1 MLDIGKAFDEHT
13 AMNLGTVSILGS
25 DEWEQKS
32 DVGGRLV
39 RMEERSM
46 SARTPHIEA
55 LCDG

>member
-1 MLDIGKAFDEHT
+1 MLDTGKAFDEHA
-13 AMNLGTVSILGS
+13 AMNIVWEQSPS

-46 SARTPHIEA
+46 AARTPRIEA
-55 LCDG
+55 LLDG

>member
-1 MLDIGKAFDEHT
+1 MLDIGKAFDE
-13 AMNLGTVSILGS
+13 AQSDEYSLGTVSILGS

-46 SARTPHIEA
+46 SAQDTTH
-55 LCDG
+55 